1 MNEELRVAF
10 DRLDAALAEA
20 RAALEKPEP
29 GPEPEPE
36 PFVEVAGLANR
47 WRYTRIT
54 QFERDTIGWR
64 VWGDCANKSG
74 HAYIETYNI
83 TDASPFSIW
92 QECVA
97 AGVPCPEPPYITL
110 HTLRGVEVR
119 FCGVDE
125 ISGSCAVRG
134 MCCVPGGSGIWHD
147 ACHVV
152 RESPAAIRDAC
163 AAAGVPCAEEEPKTI
178 TAETLSGNTCCFR
191 AVSAINAVHRDVDG
205 PCLRIVG
212 DSQFA
217 THVFT
222 RTPLA
227 DIRAQAADAGIELP
241 DATVFEDGTYWRSIS
256 CVECRWGTSD
266 IHTAMFGDRVD
277 YDPCQDG
284 VYTDLTPAQ
293 VVALCQLAGWPK
305 PEVRMVYTY
314 ADGDQCEVAPNNI
327 SGVGIARHATIIETN
342 TPLADGSYI
351 HHVRELGKQ
360 VRAMIDACKE
370 VSDDGNM

>member
-1 MNEELRVAF
+1 ISDTWIDTATSPFLIWQ
-10 DRLDAALAEA
+10 AALAAGVECCA
-20 RAALEKPEP
+20 PPTIIVRCYNRDYAIAA
-29 GPEPEPE
+29 
-36 PFVEVAGLANR
+36 VHS
-47 WRYTRIT
+47 
-54 QFERDTIGWR
+54 IG
-64 VWGDCANKSG
+64 KSG
-74 HAYIETYNI
+74 EFCACYKALGGSLGWMDHGLFPTR
-83 TDASPFSIW
+83 D
-92 QECVA
+92 VA
-97 AGVPCPEPPYITL
+97 KLRADCREAGVPCPE
-110 HTLRGVEVR
+110 
-119 FCGVDE
+119 
-125 ISGSCAVRG
+125 
-134 MCCVPGGSGIWHD
+134 
-147 ACHVV
+147 
-152 RESPAAIRDAC
+152 
-163 AAAGVPCAEEEPKTI
+163 EEKPKTVTVAKLDKRFRNLFRAVSSI

-227 DIRAQAADAGIELP
+227 DIRAQAAEVGIELP

-293 VVALCQLAGWPK
+293 VVALCQLAGWPR
-305 PEVRMVYTY
+305 PEVRMVCTY

-327 SGVGIARHATIIETN
+327 SGVGIARHATTIETV
-342 TPLADGSYI
+342 TPLADCSCV
-351 HHVRELGKQ
+351 HHVREPVAVVQ
-360 VRAMIDACKE
+360 AMRDACKGGE
-370 VSDDGNM
+370 